1 MPLISTVPVKEKKPL
16 AQTEKKIRKYIRD
29 QEKPVVFAEQVRLT
43 QPSRSCLQP
52 TPSLTQQGL
61 CPTLA
66 FCPMHASLWPQYTDT
81 MHTSLYQT
89 HSYFA
94 HKVLQYRGQTLYC
107 SSYPCNACKKQQGKI
122 LSLQS
127 EQHLPVG
134 YFALHAPLH
143 DSHSS
148 VVCA

>member
-1 MPLISTVPVKEKKPL
+1 MNVKLKSL
-16 AQTEKKIRKYIRD
+16 VKIMKMG
-29 QEKPVVFAEQVRLT
+29 V
-43 QPSRSCLQP
+43 
-52 TPSLTQQGL
+52 
-61 CPTLA
+61 
-66 FCPMHASLWPQYTDT
+66 
-81 MHTSLYQT
+81 YQ
-89 HSYFA
+89 A
-94 HKVLQYRGQTLYC
+94 G
-107 SSYPCNACKKQQGKI
+107 GKN